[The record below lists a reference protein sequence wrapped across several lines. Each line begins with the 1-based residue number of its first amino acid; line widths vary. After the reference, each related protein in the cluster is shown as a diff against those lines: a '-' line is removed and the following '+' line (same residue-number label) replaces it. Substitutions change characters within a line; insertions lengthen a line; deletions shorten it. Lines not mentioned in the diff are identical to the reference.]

1 MVRLQKCLRGKA
13 LESVR
18 CQLLHPSNLEQVLGT
33 LKMLFGRPEIVV
45 HSLLQKIN
53 NLPAPKADR
62 LGTLVDF
69 ALAVRNMVATVKAC
83 ELEEHLCNLTLLH
96 SLTERLPPMIRLNWA
111 THRQSLRVVTL
122 SEFSDWLYKLA
133 EAASAVTM
141 PQFSTAID
149 SKSRRGRKDDGFL
162 NAHTEVIPKVRQLET
177 NNGCLVCQGRCVAVE
192 KCKRFISFGLSA
204 RWDTLREHKLCRSC
218 LNNHRGPCKSA
229 KPCGRNGCQY
239 KHHRLLH
246 NDGKDKRGGSPG
258 SSNSVPQQAVVERSS
273 DVESCNTHR
282 GGGKAVLFQYVPVV
296 LYNNGIEL
304 RTHAFLDS
312 GSSLTLMEDS
322 LAEELNLNGEKYP
335 LCLRWTADTCRYEK
349 DAKIVS
355 LNISGTHSGS
365 SLHSLKEVYTVKEL
379 KLPSQSLPA
388 DNLCAKYVHLKS
400 LPLESYSNI
409 QPRIMIGVSN
419 ARVMHALD
427 SREGNPD
434 EPVAI
439 KTRLGWTVYGTCPSE
454 SVSADS
460 TAPLSF
466 HICSH
471 SHGPDETLHETVK
484 NYFALDSLGIRAP
497 QNNLLSKEDD
507 RALSILRDITT
518 FQNGRYQVGL
528 LWKFDDV
535 RLPNN
540 RSMALRR
547 HYCLTKRMER
557 EPQLA
562 ATLRAKMTDYV
573 SKDYIRKLTPEECR
587 VTGGRTWYL
596 PIFPV
601 FNPNKPGKVRIV
613 FDAAATFGNV
623 SLNSVLL
630 KGPDQLNALPPVLY
644 KFRERRIGL
653 GGDVAEMFHQMRMR
667 PEDEHSQRI
676 LWCASE
682 DTMEPSDYV
691 MQVVTF
697 GATCSPSTALHVLN
711 KNASRFENRYPT
723 AVDTIRRRHYVDD
736 MLTSVDTV
744 EEAVKLANDVCYIHR
759 KGGFHMRNWVSNSSA
774 VLKALGE
781 NPKSEKSMEMNA
793 ELAMEKVLGMWWSTT
808 TDVFRYKLCTDRNRD
823 LLSGA
828 KHPTKR
834 DVLRTLMAI
843 YDPLGPIAHY
853 LMYLKVV
860 LQEI

>member
-1 MVRLQKCLRGKA
+1 MANRRNPRRNRALEESLQQSCLLCNLPDCNEMVCCGRCNQWFHFDCVGVNEDVANVSWSCPDCLPAPATNPAPQLPLSSIPPTANTERTLAEVEVINRLPADRRIQFLEQQEAIEQRYLLHIHRPVASSFVPRQRGYYSHASAFSHPHGNQHQQASTFVPLTGNLQPIGPEYYPSAFHNDPTATGGATLLNKSQIAARHAVPKELPVFTGEPEEWPLFFASFENSTHLCGFTPEENMVRLQKCLRGKA

-162 NAHTEVIPKVRQLET
+162 NAHTEVSPKARQLET

-229 KPCGRNGCQY
+229 KPCGRNGYQY
-239 KHHRLLH
+239 KHHWLLH
-246 NDGKDKRGGSPG
+246 NDGKDKLVQATAFPNKP
-258 SSNSVPQQAVVERSS
+258 SSKDHRMSSRAIRIEEEERPFYS
-273 DVESCNTHR
+273 N
-282 GGGKAVLFQYVPVV
+282 
-296 LYNNGIEL
+296 
-304 RTHAFLDS
+304 S

-400 LPLESYSNI
+400 LPLESYSNV

-439 KTRLGWTVYGTCPSE
+439 KTRLGWTVYCTCPSAC
-454 SVSADS
+454 VSADS

-497 QNNLLSKEDD
+497 QQSKEDD

-573 SKDYIRKLTPEECR
+573 SKGYIRKLTPEECR
-587 VTGGRTWYL
+587 VTGSRTWYL

-601 FNPNKPGKVRIV
+601 FNPNKPGTVRIV

-623 SLNSVLL
+623 SLNSVLF

-644 KFRERRIGL
+644 KFR
-653 GGDVAEMFHQMRMR
+653 
-667 PEDEHSQRI
+667 
-676 LWCASE
+676 
-682 DTMEPSDYV
+682 
-691 MQVVTF
+691 
-697 GATCSPSTALHVLN
+697 
-711 KNASRFENRYPT
+711 
-723 AVDTIRRRHYVDD
+723 
-736 MLTSVDTV
+736 
-744 EEAVKLANDVCYIHR
+744 
-759 KGGFHMRNWVSNSSA
+759 
-774 VLKALGE
+774 
-781 NPKSEKSMEMNA
+781 
-793 ELAMEKVLGMWWSTT
+793 
-808 TDVFRYKLCTDRNRD
+808 
-823 LLSGA
+823 
-828 KHPTKR
+828 
-834 DVLRTLMAI
+834 
-843 YDPLGPIAHY
+843 
-853 LMYLKVV
+853 
-860 LQEI
+860 